1 MLSLLGKRNS
11 EMWSRIH
18 QWNGK
23 GGRILAEE
31 RLIDVA
37 NFASNIKQI

>member
-11 EMWSRIH
+11 ETWSRIH
-18 QWNGK
+18 QRNGK
-23 GGRILAEE
+23 GGGILAEE

-37 NFASNIKQI
+37 YFASNIIRI